1 MNEMLC
7 TEKCL
12 LIFFL
17 VSACNCSTALFS
29 RCICCSRAEAGTKMA
44 LAAVPG
50 TRQGSTSSTQCRET
64 RGIVTTLHIMST
76 DRSTQHSASQNGE
89 NGGGWWWWNALF
101 CSESGGSEQL
111 TGAWYCMLHGRVGG
125 GGRVQQLGAASQQCH
140 DLITRCNEWNQP
152 LVRTT
157 TNTFS
162 CRHFILNLIVSF
174 DSGRWWHNCE
184 IAGWEPEDESWAA
197 ILQPL
202 SSIYQDPGPEPDII
216 RFTLHP
222 PSPDYHHHPPTQRW
236 RRRRFVAL
244 ISDFLW
250 WMLNHARS
258 GSVQSQFMLKSSTQI
273 MFKQMQT
280 KFVGKPLLHFPQ
292 NLIKTLKID

>member
-1 MNEMLC
+1 MEKMVVVV
-7 TEKCL
+7 KCL
-12 LIFFL
+12 VLQG
-17 VSACNCSTALFS
+17 V
-29 RCICCSRAEAGTKMA
+29 RQQW
-44 LAAVPG
+44 AADG
-50 TRQGSTSSTQCRET
+50 
-64 RGIVTTLHIMST
+64 
-76 DRSTQHSASQNGE
+76 
-89 NGGGWWWWNALF
+89 
-101 CSESGGSEQL
+101 
-111 TGAWYCMLHGRVGG
+111 CMLHGRVQVVGECSSL
-125 GGRVQQLGAASQQCH
+125 VQLLNNVMILLPDAMN
-140 DLITRCNEWNQP
+140 NEWNQP

-162 CRHFILNLIVSF
+162 CRHFILNVIVSF

-222 PSPDYHHHPPTQRW
+222 PSLDYHQHHPPTQRW